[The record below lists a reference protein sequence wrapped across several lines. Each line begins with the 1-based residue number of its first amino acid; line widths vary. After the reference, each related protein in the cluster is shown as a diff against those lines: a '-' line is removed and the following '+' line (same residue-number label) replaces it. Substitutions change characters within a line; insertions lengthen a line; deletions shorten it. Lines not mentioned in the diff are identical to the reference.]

1 MNLKMILLLLLLP
14 HLPGANELTSTKLSG
29 IWLSSDNVLIIPLW
43 LCRHTFVSCYH
54 EGHIIIAIVELMLGP
69 LKLILSP
76 IINWLLVLVVMVNS
90 LWPGVAIYIYI
101 YISMLLADM
110 CKPGISCALSKEIQQ
125 SYAKPLE
132 IQSRAKPSILDFC
145 HLTWSPLVHSD
156 YDFKHCL
163 KRHYYLI
170 P

>member
-1 MNLKMILLLLLLP
+1 MNLKMILLLLP
-14 HLPGANELTSTKLSG
+14 HLPEANELTPTKLSG

-54 EGHIIIAIVELMLGP
+54 EGHIIIAIVELMLGL

-76 IINWLLVLVVMVNS
+76 IINWCWYWWWWLTHCGLGLRY
-90 LWPGVAIYIYI
+90 IYIYL

-110 CKPGISCALSKEIQQ
+110 CKPGISSALAKEIQQ